1 MRGKNMYLINKK
13 IILFFATIPYD
24 FFFVSNFLSILSILF
39 IIFFIFFIIYSKWLE
54 HIRKC
59 INIEESL
66 QELV

>member
-24 FFFVSNFLSILSILF
+24 FFFVSNFLSILF